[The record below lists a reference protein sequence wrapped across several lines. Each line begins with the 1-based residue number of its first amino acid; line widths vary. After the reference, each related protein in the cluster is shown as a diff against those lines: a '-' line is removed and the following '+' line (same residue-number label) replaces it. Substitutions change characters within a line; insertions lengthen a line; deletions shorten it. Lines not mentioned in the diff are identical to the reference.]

1 MDAAQ
6 RVKVQEVQGVQVATP
21 AADQG
26 RLIFVAAI
34 ACPARRQIPVQIN
47 SVGTRHGRGTT
58 QRRLDLSLP
67 VWSAGARS
75 GYGLYSFNDF
85 LTIQLDFS
93 IFLT

>member
-6 RVKVQEVQGVQVATP
+6 RVKVQGVQVATP

-34 ACPARRQIPVQIN
+34 ACPAHRQIPVQIN

-67 VWSAGARS
+67 VWST
-75 GYGLYSFNDF
+75 YGLYSFNDL
-85 LTIQLDFS
+85 LTIQFDFS
-93 IFLT
+93 IFLV

>member
-6 RVKVQEVQGVQVATP
+6 GVKVQEVQGVQVATP

-34 ACPARRQIPVQIN
+34 ACPAHRQIPVQIN

-75 GYGLYSFNDF
+75 GLYSFNDF

-93 IFLT
+93 IFLA